1 MTRRERQALDHSKDR
16 QLEFRM
22 SRLSPLTP
30 ALFSAAIAFV
40 CATPADAY
48 TAYITS
54 EKDNSISVIDT
65 DKLEVIKTVKVGQRP
80 RGIVMSND
88 GKWLIVC
95 TSDDNDVKVYDAKT
109 LEYVKSLPSGPDPE
123 LLTLHPDGKRLYIA
137 NEDDNLVTV
146 VDIDTS
152 KVITEIPVGVEP
164 EGMGMSPDGK
174 VLVNTSETTNMAHF
188 IDTTTHKL
196 FDNVLVD
203 SRPRVAMFNSAQ
215 TQLWVSSEVGG
226 TVAVINP
233 ADRKVISKI
242 NFAIPGVEQES
253 IQPVGIRIT
262 KDDKI
267 AFVALGPANRV
278 AVVDTATFKV
288 LKYILVGQRV
298 WQMFFT
304 PDGKLLFT
312 TNGASNDVS
321 VIDVASQKAIKSI
334 KVGRYP
340 WGVVVSPK

>member
-1 MTRRERQALDHSKDR
+1 MP
-16 QLEFRM
+16 
-22 SRLSPLTP
+22 RLS
-30 ALFSAAIAFV
+30 LFLSAFLSAAAV
-40 CATPADAY
+40 ALTASSAEAY
-48 TAYITS
+48 TAYVTN
-54 EKDNSISVIDT
+54 EKDNTVSVIDT

-80 RGIVMSND
+80 RGIVMSQD
-88 GKWLIVC
+88 GKWIIVC
-95 TSDDNDVKVYDAKT
+95 TSDDNDVKIYDAKT

-146 VDIDTS
+146 VDINTGQ
-152 KVITEIPVGVEP
+152 VVTEIPVGVEP

-188 IDTTTHKL
+188 IDTTQHKT

-203 SRPRVAMFNSAQ
+203 SRPRAAMFNSAH

-233 ADRKVISKI
+233 ADRKIITKI
-242 NFAIPGVEQES
+242 HFEIPGITREA

-278 AVVDTATFKV
+278 AVIDTTTFKV

-298 WQMFFT
+298 WQMYFT
-304 PDGKLLFT
+304 PDDKLLFT
-312 TNGASNDVS
+312 TNGASNDVTA
-321 VIDVASQKAIKSI
+321 IDVANQKAIKSI

>member
-1 MTRRERQALDHSKDR
+1 MP
-16 QLEFRM
+16 
-22 SRLSPLTP
+22 RLSLFRS
-30 ALFSAAIAFV
+30 ALLSAAAIALT
-40 CATPADAY
+40 ASSADAY
-48 TAYITS
+48 TAYVTN
-54 EKDNSISVIDT
+54 EKDNTVSVIDT
-65 DKLEVIKTVKVGQRP
+65 DKLEVIKTAKVGQRP

-88 GKWLIVC
+88 GKWIIVC

-109 LEYVKSLPSGPDPE
+109 LEYVKTLPSGPDPE
-123 LLTLHPDGKRLYIA
+123 LLVLHPDGNRLYIA

-146 VDIDTS
+146 VDIYTGQ
-152 KVITEIPVGVEP
+152 VITEIPVGVEP

-174 VLVNTSETTNMAHF
+174 VIVNTSETTNMAHF
-188 IDTTTHKL
+188 IDTTEHKT

-203 SRPRVAMFNSAQ
+203 SRPRVAIFNAAQ

-226 TVAVINP
+226 TVTVINP
-233 ADRKVISKI
+233 ADRKIIGKI
-242 NFAIPGVEQES
+242 HFEIPGITREA

-278 AVVDTATFKV
+278 AVIDTTTFKV

-298 WQMFFT
+298 WQMYFT
-304 PDGKLLFT
+304 PDDKLLFT
-312 TNGASNDVS
+312 TNGASNDVTA
-321 VIDVASQKAIKSI
+321 IDVASQKAIKSI

-340 WGVVVSPK
+340 WGVVVSPN

>member
-1 MTRRERQALDHSKDR
+1 MSRFAQALPV
-16 QLEFRM
+16 FV
-22 SRLSPLTP
+22 
-30 ALFSAAIAFV
+30 AAAAMTSFG
-40 CATPADAY
+40 ATAANAY
-48 TAYITS
+48 TAYITN
-54 EKDNSISVIDT
+54 EKDNSLSVIDT
-65 DKLEVIKTVKVGQRP
+65 DKLEVIKTVKIGQRP
-80 RGIVMSND
+80 RGIVMSKD
-88 GKWLIVC
+88 GKWVIVC

-109 LEYVKSLPSGPDPE
+109 LEFVKSLPSGPDPE

-146 VDIDTS
+146 VDIETS
-152 KVITEIPVGVEP
+152 KVVTEIPVGVEP

-188 IDTTTHKL
+188 IDTENHKT

-203 SRPRVAMFNSAQ
+203 SRPRVAMFNTAQ

-233 ADRKVISKI
+233 ADRKLITKI
-242 NFAIPGVEQES
+242 NFEIPGVEKEA

-262 KDDKI
+262 KDGKF
-267 AFVALGPANRV
+267 AFIALGPANRV
-278 AVVDTATFKV
+278 AVVDTSTFKV

-298 WQMFFT
+298 WQMYFT
-304 PDGKLLFT
+304 PDDKLLLT
-312 TNGASNDVS
+312 TNGASNDVT

-340 WGVVVSPK
+340 WGVVVSPD